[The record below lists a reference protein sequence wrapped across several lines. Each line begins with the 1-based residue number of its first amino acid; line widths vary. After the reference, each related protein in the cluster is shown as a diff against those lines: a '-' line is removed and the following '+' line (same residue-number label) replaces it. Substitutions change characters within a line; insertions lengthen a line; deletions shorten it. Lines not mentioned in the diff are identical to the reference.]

1 MPLILQVGL
10 SKKIGQ
16 PNYGSLGASCNLGLE
31 LDQSL
36 LATDLESLQS
46 RVRQAFAACRQAVQE
61 ELTQRSTEQA
71 ANPQA
76 STAGRAIPVH
86 NTNGASERAHA
97 AEVHH
102 DSNEVDTPPR
112 ASRKQ
117 LDYASQLSRKIHGL
131 GLRRLET
138 LTERMFGKP
147 FADLTHAEASALID
161 VLKQI
166 KEGLADLEAVMAGGA
181 DE

>member
-16 PNYGSLGASCNLGLE
+16 PNYGSLGASCNLGIE
-31 LDQSL
+31 LDQTL
-36 LATDLESLQS
+36 LATDLDSLQL

-61 ELTQRSTEQA
+61 ELMQRAEQTTD
-71 ANPQA
+71 PR
-76 STAGRAIPVH
+76 TCRADRTTSAH
-86 NTNGASERAHA
+86 STNGSSTNEQHG
-97 AEVHH
+97 EIPH
-102 DSNEVDTPPR
+102 DCHDIDVPPR

-138 LTERMFGKP
+138 LTEKMFGKP
-147 FADLTHAEASALID
+147 LADLTHAEASSLID

-166 KEGLADLEAVMAGGA
+166 KEGLADLEAVLAGGA